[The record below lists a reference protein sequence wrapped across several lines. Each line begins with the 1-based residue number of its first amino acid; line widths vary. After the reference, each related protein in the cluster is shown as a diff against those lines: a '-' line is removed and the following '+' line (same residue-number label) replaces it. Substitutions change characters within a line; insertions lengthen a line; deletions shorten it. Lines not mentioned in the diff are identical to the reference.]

1 MLRSRPAKNRKSGCA
16 GRFGSVTSSFRSPL
30 SAARRPVQVQTEV
43 RLFVKRNRV
52 ACELLAHTGDYRPAC
67 SRQVQTRSLRIR
79 AYKSWRVNTTA
90 SPFAKA
96 RLKKLELYATL
107 RQEGCSSV
115 TALEATCLQQAGWLV
130 KSDLLPLAQALPAC
144 SRQVRPRGGWGWRR
158 AQRAPGANVSGSG
171 RNSTNNRCC
180 TCASVTGCGASASCG
195 RCSAATRAS
204 R

>member
-1 MLRSRPAKNRKSGCA
+1 MY
-16 GRFGSVTSSFRSPL
+16 RFKQKRDF
-30 SAARRPVQVQTEV
+30 
-43 RLFVKRNRV
+43 FVKRNRV
-52 ACELLAHTGDYRPAC
+52 VCELLAHTGGYPM
-67 SRQVQTRSLRIR
+67 QTRSLRIR
-79 AYKSWRVNTTA
+79 AYKSWGENTTA

-115 TALEATCLQQAGWLV
+115 TALEAPGWSRATYYRWHKRYLPAAGR
-130 KSDLLPLAQALPAC
+130 SDPGVGGAGGALNAPQALTSAA
-144 SRQVRPRGGWGWRR
+144 V
-158 AQRAPGANVSGSG
+158 G

-195 RCSAATRAS
+195 RYSAATRAS